1 MNLSCSKRLDLE
13 PPIGLSSVD
22 VYKDAS
28 NYEKVIAKLYAG
40 MSLSGLHGPSGTP
53 DNAGI
58 DEGFSQ

>member
-40 MSLSGLHGPSGTP
+40 MSWGTFKSCLLIMLFA
-53 DNAGI
+53 DGMM
-58 DEGFSQ
+58 